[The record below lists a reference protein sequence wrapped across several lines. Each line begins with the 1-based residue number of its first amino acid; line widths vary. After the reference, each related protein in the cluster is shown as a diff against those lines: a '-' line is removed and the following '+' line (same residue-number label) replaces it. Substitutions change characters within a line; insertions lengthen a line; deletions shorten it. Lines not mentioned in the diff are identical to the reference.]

1 MTEYKV
7 ETKFK
12 GINGTLRASCDLY
25 AVDILFKKNKIDIK
39 NGWATDNIKE
49 ANVLV
54 TSDYKFKTLV
64 YLDLDVPKDYSKHFY
79 TIYIDHV
86 GETVELARSAKEA
99 LEKAF
104 KYFDLI
110 VNAFQKVS
118 DFRQANAVVTNVDI
132 VNHTFYKLM
141 LS

>member
-12 GINGTLRASCDLY
+12 GINGTLRAECDLY
-25 AVDILFKKNKIDIK
+25 AVDILFKKNKIDIEK
-39 NGWATDNIKE
+39 GWATDNIKE

-64 YLDLDVPKDYSKHFY
+64 YLDLDVPKDDSKHFY
-79 TIYIDHV
+79 TIYINRV

-99 LEKAF
+99 LEKAS
-104 KYFDLI
+104 KYFEII
-110 VNAFQKVS
+110 VHAFQEVS
-118 DFRQANAVVTNVDI
+118 DIRQANAVVTNVDTDKKHLYFL
-132 VNHTFYKLM
+132 NA
-141 LS
+141 

>member
-79 TIYIDHV
+79 TISINNV

-99 LEKAF
+99 LEKAS
-104 KYFDLI
+104 KYFGII
-110 VNAFQKVS
+110 VNASQEVS
-118 DFRQANAVVTNVDI
+118 DFRQANAVVTNVDTDKKHLYFL
-132 VNHTFYKLM
+132 NA
-141 LS
+141 